1 MVHPP
6 VRYMMKCNGK
16 RAEMHKQI
24 LIVLENISSS
34 SLQNIY
40 RQLQDVESKR
50 LLIQELLIDMT
61 KGADLGTSLIQI
73 DSTIGRDAKYEE

>member
-1 MVHPP
+1 MNLP

-16 RAEMHKQI
+16 RAKMHKKI
-24 LIVLENISSS
+24 LMALENISSS

-40 RQLQDVESKR
+40 RQLQDVEAKR

-61 KGADLGTSLIQI
+61 AGTDLGTSLIQI
-73 DSTIGRDAKYEE
+73 DSTIGRDDKYEE